1 MSGRVRFYI
10 IVNPFAGSGAGAA
23 RRAKSEGHGSFDS
36 RLGLSARGLLGEVVD
51 GLRDAHAEV
60 TLVNTHYVAHGCQLA
75 QEAADSGLYDV
86 IVAAGGDGTINE
98 VARGLVGSPTPM
110 GIIPLGTANILAI
123 ELGLKIRA
131 PEICDMLLW
140 GDARLIGTGLVNGEV
155 FLLMAGVGFDGAVV
169 GAIDPRLKRLTGQGA
184 FVWASFCEWLKGPG
198 RSLQVT
204 IDGRV
209 EAAAWVLVT
218 NVRHYAGPFVLAPSA
233 SLFQPGLQVFLFR
246 KPGRWAFITYFV
258 ALGLGRLERLS
269 AVDVFVASAVEISS
283 TQAACVE
290 VDGDA
295 RGGLPLTINKG
306 HQFLRMVMPRVVDQ
320 AS

>member
-10 IVNPFAGSGAGAA
+10 IVNPFAGAGAGAA
-23 RRAKSEGHGSFDS
+23 GRATSEGHGAFDS
-36 RLGLSARGLLGEVVD
+36 RLGISVRGLLGEVVD
-51 GLRDAHAEV
+51 GLRDAHGEV
-60 TLVNTHYVAHGCQLA
+60 TLVNTQYVAHACQLA
-75 QEAADSGLYDV
+75 QEAAHSGLYDV

-140 GDARLIGTGLVNGEV
+140 GDARLMGTGLANGEV

-169 GAIDPRLKRLTGQGA
+169 EAINPRLKRLSGRGA

-198 RSLQVT
+198 RSLRVT

-233 SLFQPGLQVFLFR
+233 SLFQPGLQIFLFR

-269 AVDVFVASAVEISS
+269 AVDVFVGSTVDVSSGQAV
-283 TQAACVE
+283 CVE
-290 VDGDA
+290 VDGDG
-295 RGGLPLTINKG
+295 RGGLPLTLKPG

-320 AS
+320 PN

>member
-23 RRAKSEGHGSFDS
+23 RRAKLEGSGSFDS
-36 RLGLSARGLLGEVVD
+36 GLEISARGLLGEVVD
-51 GLRDAHAEV
+51 GLRDAHADV
-60 TLVNTHYVAHGCQLA
+60 TLVHTHYAAH
-75 QEAADSGLYDV
+75 SGLYDV

-131 PEICDMLLW
+131 SEICDMLLW

-155 FLLMAGVGFDGAVV
+155 FLLMTGVGFDGAVV
-169 GAIDPRLKRLTGQGA
+169 EAINPTLKRLSGRGA

-198 RSLQVT
+198 YSLHVR

-258 ALGLGRLERLS
+258 AFGLGCLERLS
-269 AVDVFVASAVEISS
+269 AVDVFVGSAVEISS
-283 TQAACVE
+283 AQAVCVE

-295 RGGLPLTINKG
+295 RGGLPLTLNKG
-306 HQFLRMVMPRVVDQ
+306 QQFLRMVMPRVADRPN
-320 AS
+320 